1 MTGLPAPPAPP
12 PAAVIVEILN
22 DDGTMARRPDLI
34 EFVKHHDIK
43 IGTIA
48 DLIRYR
54 VSNEQSIE
62 RISEQEID
70 TEFGKF
76 RLMTFE
82 DHINRDVHFAQVK
95 GKITDES
102 NPLIRVHVE
111 NSLRDSIGVNHQS
124 LGWPMKSALKQLS
137 KEEDSILVALCYSS
151 QPKDF
156 LEMVK

>member
-1 MTGLPAPPAPP
+1 MTRAGHTEAGCDFTRLAGLS

-34 EFVKHHDIK
+34 EFSKHHDIK

-62 RISEQEID
+62 RINEQEVE

-76 RLMTFE
+76 KLLTFE
-82 DHINRDVHFAQVK
+82 DHINRDVHFALVK
-95 GKITDES
+95 GNITDQS
-102 NPLIRVHVE
+102 NPLMHVIAAKAHAFNE
-111 NSLRDSIGVNHQS
+111 
-124 LGWPMKSALKQLS
+124 ALKPEFKIYQQA
-137 KEEDSILVALCYSS
+137 V
-151 QPKDF
+151 
-156 LEMVK
+156 VKNAQTMASRFQEHGYKIV